1 MSETKLKT
9 VGDCVN
15 LCKSA
20 GIEISHL
27 DDNLFET
34 AGAIDGLLVKISQ
47 LEKEKYESIG
57 AWNSQ
62 LEKASARVKEL
73 EQENAELKK
82 RQDEYVWMTRDE
94 IKVYSDLQQELMGQS
109 LAEHEKQVKIQ
120 AIEGFVRECKNS
132 TELTGI
138 EKLTV
143 HALMVK
149 HFQFLE
155 QLKEQ

>member
-34 AGAIDGLLVKISQ
+34 AGAISGLLDKIAQ

-82 RQDEYVWMTRDE
+82 RLQNAQSDAIELVSKERKRWAREDLGALAERDKKVKIETIDKFVNLLLNFKGRELSEGDEYTV
-94 IKVYSDLQQELMGQS
+94 ELV
-109 LAEHEKQVKIQ
+109 A
-120 AIEGFVRECKNS
+120 N
-132 TELTGI
+132 
-138 EKLTV
+138 
-143 HALMVK
+143 
-149 HFQFLE
+149 
-155 QLKEQ
+155 QLKRQ

>member
-34 AGAIDGLLVKISQ
+34 AGAIDGLLCKIAQ
-47 LEKEKYESIG
+47 LEKEKYESID

-62 LEKASARVKEL
+62 LEKASVRVKEL
-73 EQENAELKK
+73 EQENAELKNRIYYAERFEK
-82 RQDEYVWMTRDE
+82 MLADMPEAYEVFDTE
-94 IKVYSDLQQELMGQS
+94 QS
-109 LAEHEKQVKIQ
+109 LAEHDKQVKID
-120 AIEGFVRECKNS
+120 AINDLMSYLDSSGFKSVQRAVLKRY
-132 TELTGI
+132 I
-138 EKLTV
+138 
-143 HALMVK
+143 
-149 HFQFLE
+149 E
-155 QLKEQ
+155 QLMDQ

>member
-34 AGAIDGLLVKISQ
+34 AGAIDGLLCKIAQ
-47 LEKEKYESIG
+47 LEKEKYESID

-62 LEKASARVKEL
+62 LEKL
-73 EQENAELKK
+73 TTENAELKK
-82 RQDEYVWMTRDE
+82 AKLNQYVRVGYTNYYQLHYMTPNEFSQDAFQNDDDSGNVFQTQEDGDFEVYV
-94 IKVYSDLQQELMGQS
+94 
-109 LAEHEKQVKIQ
+109 
-120 AIEGFVRECKNS
+120 S
-132 TELTGI
+132 TATWN
-138 EKLTV
+138 KY
-143 HALMVK
+143 
-149 HFQFLE
+149 QE
-155 QLKEQ
+155 QLQEQE